1 MNMKLFKVINGL
13 AYKNPL
19 LDRIMIIFSTYV
31 PIVFMIVLAG
41 AYFYGVYREE
51 KLLRYAAV
59 DTFII
64 TVINLLLAYVI
75 GILYYVPRP
84 FVSNKV
90 NLLVPHMVDAS
101 FPSDHATGT
110 MSIALGINNYKKVL
124 GRILIGLSCFVGI
137 SRVYVGDHYPV
148 DVIGGYIIALLTN
161 CLYGIVLRNKF
172 EDIYDRLEQW
182 LVKNISFTRQTNS

>member
-1 MNMKLFKVINGL
+1 MNMKLFKAINGL
-13 AYKNPL
+13 AYKSPL

-41 AYFYGVYREE
+41 AYFYGVYKKE
-51 KLLRYAAV
+51 KLLRYAAI

-75 GILYYVPRP
+75 GIFYYVPRP
-84 FVSNKV
+84 FVLNKV
-90 NLLVPHMVDAS
+90 NLLVPHIVDAS

-110 MSIALGINNYKKVL
+110 MSIALGINNYKKAF
-124 GRILIGLSCFVGI
+124 GRILIVLSCFVGI
-137 SRVYVGDHYPV
+137 SRVYVGDHYPA

-172 EDIYDRLEQW
+172 EDVYGRLEQW
-182 LVKNISFTRQTNS
+182 LVKNISFIRQINS